1 MSNIRTIHCVNC
13 NAPITVEINR
23 SRVFC
28 NFCGAQNI
36 INNEE
41 MKVDINVSNNMNI
54 KAKTDDE
61 SLKRAVEFAISSKN
75 YEKANELIMT
85 SIITGTSDYY
95 IYILRAMISLQLDDN
110 GALFESLDTIIEM
123 EKVNNS
129 PKMQA
134 DIRKLMGYRGKN
146 GVQVLHN
153 ATFHEK
159 LDMVKY
165 CVEHGADVNSV
176 AGMNRVTPISIMF
189 IPISSNLSKLDG
201 TPFIRD
207 KKVVKEIRSYLME
220 HGAKDKVRFG
230 Y

>member
-1 MSNIRTIHCVNC
+1 MSGTRTIHCVNC

-36 INNEE
+36 IDNEE
-41 MKVDINVSNNMNI
+41 MKVNINVNSNMNI

-75 YEKANELIMT
+75 FDRANELIMT

-95 IYILRAMISLQLDDN
+95 IYILKAMIDLQLDN
-110 GALFESLDTIIEM
+110 NAALFESLDTIIEM
-123 EKVNNS
+123 EKVNSS

-134 DIRKLMGYRGKN
+134 DIKKLMNYRGKN

-159 LDMVKY
+159 LDIVKY

-176 AGMNRVTPISIMF
+176 AGMNQVTPISIMF
-189 IPISSNLSKLDG
+189 VPISSNLSKLDG

-207 KKVVKEIRSYLME
+207 KQKVKAIRDYLLQ
-220 HGAKDKVRFG
+220 HGARDKSRFG